1 MIQSVLDVA
10 DNTPIPR
17 NAGAQ
22 VLFNRS
28 ILILTPARALKF
40 TAITRER
47 HFLWL
52 TALSFLAHSSSP
64 MPELGPAPPAPP
76 PTEELAHRPLGAT
89 LRRSHVRDSVRLAKD
104 KANPVTQRYGG
115 YTEPM
120 PELYPGS
127 QLDKPVPESAEP
139 PVVARGPIHSRKR
152 SSTGPSAPPPNVPYR
167 SFSHQQVPSVY
178 SSGSSD
184 MYSMQPPSVPSSVYN
199 PHSVIASTRTS
210 EASTSTR
217 QHFFDSMGTVRME
230 AFIDNSLEDSMQK
243 AAVPSRTRM
252 GRRRGNSQW
261 SGSTDPHRGGGI
273 YEDIMHESNDP
284 FRGF

>member
-1 MIQSVLDVA
+1 M
-10 DNTPIPR
+10 
-17 NAGAQ
+17 
-22 VLFNRS
+22 
-28 ILILTPARALKF
+28 
-40 TAITRER
+40 
-47 HFLWL
+47 
-52 TALSFLAHSSSP
+52 
-64 MPELGPAPPAPP
+64 PPAPP
-76 PTEELAHRPLGAT
+76 PVEELSHRPSGAT

-104 KANPVTQRYGG
+104 KANPVVAPRYNSRA
-115 YTEPM
+115 EPM
-120 PELYPGS
+120 PDLYPRS
-127 QLDKPVPESAEP
+127 QVEKPIPDSAEP

-167 SFSHQQVPSVY
+167 SFSHQHIPSLY

-184 MYSMQPPSVPSSVYN
+184 IYSMQPPSVPSSVYN

-230 AFIDNSLEDSMQK
+230 AFIDNSLEDSTHK
-243 AAVPSRTRM
+243 PGVTSRTRM

-261 SGSTDPHRGGGI
+261 SGSTDPHRAGGI